1 MVQKVRYRVLTFFVP
16 FVSTCFFLQHLQLQQ
31 SHDWPSL
38 VFYLRT
44 LLAFL
49 QRRVL
54 PLDLSMPLPY
64 YMLREGKGRRF
75 YWISFCNISPEPVDK
90 APRQANR
97 PNRGPSRGRR
107 GREAARLK
115 PAHLP
120 AFSSV
125 MLLTTREDKKAK
137 QTSSSAEEK
146 QPPSGRINVQSFTS
160 KCLAK
165 TLLASLN
172 NRFYTMYL
180 QLLVL

>member
-107 GREAARLK
+107 GRGCEAETGPFTRIFFCYVIDHKGGQKSQANILLGGRKTTTVWSNKRPKFHLK
-115 PAHLP
+115 
-120 AFSSV
+120 V
-125 MLLTTREDKKAK
+125 
-137 QTSSSAEEK
+137 
-146 QPPSGRINVQSFTS
+146 PS
-160 KCLAK
+160 
-165 TLLASLN
+165 
-172 NRFYTMYL
+172 
-180 QLLVL
+180 